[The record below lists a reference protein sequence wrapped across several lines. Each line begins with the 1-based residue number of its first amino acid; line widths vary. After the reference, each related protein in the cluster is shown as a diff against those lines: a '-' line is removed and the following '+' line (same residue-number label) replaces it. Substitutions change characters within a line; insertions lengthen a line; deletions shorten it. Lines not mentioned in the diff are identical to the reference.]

1 MSSIVDE
8 IKNRCNIVDVI
19 GRYVSLKRS
28 GSGYMGL
35 CPFHGEK
42 TPSFS
47 VSEQKQF
54 YYCFGCG
61 QSGDVIRFVEKIENV
76 DFMTAVRRLSEQYG
90 INMDD
95 YGFRHEGR
103 NSAIYEMNRIA
114 ALFYLHQLADRPNP
128 GRDYIMGRG
137 LDLKTITRFGIGY
150 APDGWHSLLEHMT
163 AKGYE
168 PAQLVRAGLISSSG
182 GRYYDK
188 FRDRVMFPII
198 NTRGKVI
205 GFGGRIL
212 SDGQPKYLNT
222 PESPVFSKRN
232 HLFGLNLTRKHIA
245 EQDAAIIVEGYMD
258 MVSLYQ
264 HGITNVVATLG
275 TALTTNQCNILSRYT
290 RNVILSYDAD
300 QAGRNA
306 ALRGLEVI
314 RTAGL
319 NARVLHVTDGKD
331 PDEYVRKYG
340 RDAFLELTRQA
351 LPYADYRLAHV
362 RALYDLSTQQGRIEY
377 IKAAAAVIRDLDPL
391 EAEFYLKQVAEKEGI
406 PEGALRRE
414 IAVRP
419 SENRRRT
426 TTGEPLNPDR
436 SVPVQGTAGTGVQ
449 KTLIGLILKNPDLIP
464 STMKYAYVFTDPA
477 YYRIAGV
484 LFQMYTEEG
493 RLDLIQAADTLSAED
508 AALLM
513 SLSDSEVYQH
523 DTEKLWKECTGR
535 IKISELKR
543 KHRDLEN
550 ILELL
555 PENDDRTVEIMNQ
568 LREID
573 ASVLRLKN
581 DPGSE

>member
-1 MSSIVDE
+1 MNSITDE
-8 IKNRCNIVDVI
+8 IKNRCNIVDVV
-19 GRYVSLKRS
+19 GRYVNLKRS

-54 YYCFGCG
+54 FYCFGCG
-61 QSGDVIRFVEKIENV
+61 ESGDVISFIEKIENV
-76 DFMTAVRRLSEQYG
+76 DFMTAVRRLSDQYG

-103 NSAIYEMNRIA
+103 NNQIYEINRSA
-114 ALFYLHQLADRPNP
+114 ALFFLHQLADRPNA
-128 GRDYIMGRG
+128 GRDYMLGRG
-137 LDLKTITRFGIGY
+137 LTLKTIARFGIGY
-150 APDGWHSLLEHMT
+150 APDSWNSLLNYMT
-163 AKGYE
+163 SKGYE
-168 PAQLVRAGLISSSG
+168 VSQLVRAGLISSSG
-182 GRYYDK
+182 GKYYDK

-232 HLFGLNLTRKHIA
+232 NLFGLNLTRNEISNQHS
-245 EQDAAIIVEGYMD
+245 AIIVEGYMD

-264 HGITNVVATLG
+264 NGVTNVVATLG
-275 TALTTNQCNILSRYT
+275 TALTENQCNLLSRYT
-290 RNVILSYDAD
+290 KNVILSYDAD
-300 QAGRNA
+300 EAGRNA
-306 ALRGLEVI
+306 ALRGIEVI
-314 RTAGL
+314 RSAGL
-319 NARVLHVTDGKD
+319 NARVLHVTDCKD

-340 RDAFLELTRQA
+340 KDAYLKLTEQA
-351 LPYADYRLAHV
+351 LTYADYRLEHV
-362 RALYDLSTQQGRIEY
+362 RSGFDLSTPQGKMGF
-377 IKAAAAVIRDLDPL
+377 IKAAAAVIKDLDPA
-391 EAEFYLKQVAEKEGI
+391 EAEIYVKQVSESTGI
-406 PEGALRRE
+406 QEGAFRKE
-414 IAVRP
+414 ITARSSSVDRG
-419 SENRRRT
+419 RT
-426 TTGEPLNPDR
+426 KSYTRDSLN
-436 SVPVQGTAGTGVQ
+436 VNNQGTAGRGIQ
-449 KTLIGLILKNPDLIP
+449 KTLIGLMAGNPELIP
-464 STMKYAYVFTDPA
+464 ATFKYAYVFTDPA
-477 YYRIAGV
+477 CYRIASV
-484 LFQMYTEEG
+484 IFQMHKENG
-493 RLDLIQAADTLSAED
+493 AIDPVQVADTLSADD
-508 AALLM
+508 ALFFTDIAG
-513 SLSDSEVYQH
+513 SGVFDH
-523 DTEKLWKECTGR
+523 DTEQVWKECISR

-550 ILELL
+550 VLELL